1 MSDHQQQVR
10 EFDQIVRTLGKEHLG
25 LKAQIVPS
33 RVANIQAVVV
43 SGSARSAG
51 YGCGTSWPWRF
62 RHDLATGYFG

>member
-1 MSDHQQQVR
+1 MSERPSQVH

-33 RVANIQAVVV
+33 RIATIQAVVV

-51 YGCGTSWPWRF
+51 YACGRSWPWQF
-62 RHDLATGYFG
+62 RHDLAAGYFG